1 VINETLSERLD
12 FPAWSGEVVPIEEGY
27 KLLIVCEE
35 EQALDANRE
44 DHPSSEC

>member
-12 FPAWSGEVVPIEEGY
+12 FPMWSGEVILVEEGY

-35 EQALDANRE
+35 ERALDANRG
-44 DHPSSEC
+44 DHPRSEC